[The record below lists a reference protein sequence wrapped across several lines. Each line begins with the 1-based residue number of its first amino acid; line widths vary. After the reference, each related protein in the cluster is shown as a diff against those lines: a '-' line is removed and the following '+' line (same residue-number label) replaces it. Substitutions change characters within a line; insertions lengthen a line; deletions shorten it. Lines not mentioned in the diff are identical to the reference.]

1 MKENKYVRDKKDNL
15 IYLNEGGKLQDV
27 SNMDLVFLFPFIWI
41 LLFFFLARLATR
53 VCLSRFPSEE
63 FF

>member
-41 LLFFFLARLATR
+41 LLFFFWRD
-53 VCLSRFPSEE
+53 
-63 FF
+63 